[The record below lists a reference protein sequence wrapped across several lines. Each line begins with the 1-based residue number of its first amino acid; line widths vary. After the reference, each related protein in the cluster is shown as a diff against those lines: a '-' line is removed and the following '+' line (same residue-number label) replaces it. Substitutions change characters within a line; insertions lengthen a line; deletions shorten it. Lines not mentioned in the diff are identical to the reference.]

1 MKKTCLVLICVAML
15 SACSSPQKDFKKAQ
29 DQDTEAAYQNYLRK
43 YSDGPFAQQ
52 ARDRIAVIEAED
64 AWKQLD
70 VANTTPEAL
79 EEYARKYPQSAHA
92 NEATER
98 VIATRRA
105 TAWDKARTENSL
117 ESLQMFVQQYPE
129 GVEAD
134 QARAQIDQMNA
145 ANSKVM
151 SSKAAAQT
159 ASTAVAKERL
169 LSKHPE
175 TIHADSHAESHID
188 SKSSGGSEHVQLGAF
203 HDKAAADHLKAQLQ
217 SKYGKLL
224 GNVTVTKSND
234 VYRVRSG
241 GLSESAAK
249 AACAHLKSDHVA
261 CIPSAG

>member
-29 DQDTEAAYQNYLRK
+29 DQDTEAAYQNFLRK

-52 ARDRIAVIEAED
+52 ARDRIAAIEAED

-70 VANTTPEAL
+70 VASTTPEAL

-92 NEATER
+92 TEATER
-98 VIATRRA
+98 VIAARRSA
-105 TAWDKARTENSL
+105 AWDKARTESSL

-134 QARAQIDQMNA
+134 QARAQIDRINA
-145 ANSKVM
+145 ATLA
-151 SSKAAAQT
+151 SSKTAAQPAPT
-159 ASTAVAKERL
+159 SVAKERL

-175 TIHADSHAESHID
+175 TVHAESQAE
-188 SKSSGGSEHVQLGAF
+188 SKSGSEHVQLGAF

-224 GNVTVTKSND
+224 GNVTVAKSND

-249 AACAHLKSDHVA
+249 AACARLKSDHVA
-261 CIPSAG
+261 CIPAG

>member
-29 DQDTEAAYQNYLRK
+29 DQDTEAAYQNFLRK

-98 VIATRRA
+98 VIAARRA
-105 TAWDKARTENSL
+105 TAWEKARAENSL

-134 QARAQIDQMNA
+134 QARAQIDQINA
-145 ANSKVM
+145 AKLA
-151 SSKAAAQT
+151 SSK
-159 ASTAVAKERL
+159 TAVQATTAKATTAKGRAEPRRI
-169 LSKHPE
+169 E
-175 TIHADSHAESHID
+175 TARADSHAESHAEA
-188 SKSSGGSEHVQLGAF
+188 KSGSEHVQLGAF
-203 HDKAAADHLKAQLQ
+203 HDRAAADHLKAQLQ

-249 AACAHLKSDHVA
+249 AACARLKSDHAA
-261 CIPSAG
+261 CIPAG